1 MNSTPLQKVI
11 FFSGQNA
18 ILNVDLEKRMAIQ
31 RHHTATHILHWA
43 LREVLGDHIRQ
54 AGSLVQG
61 EKLRFDFSHFE
72 GIKTDELADI
82 ERISNEKILMNEAIE
97 AYEIPF
103 SEKPD
108 EVIAFFGDKYGE
120 FVRVVNIGGWSQ
132 ELCGGTHVSTTG
144 EIGSLRII
152 NESAISAGTRRI
164 EAVAGI
170 SAYKWT
176 QERISLVQEITQT
189 LACT

>member
-1 MNSTPLQKVI
+1 
-11 FFSGQNA
+11 
-18 ILNVDLEKRMAIQ
+18 
-31 RHHTATHILHWA
+31 
-43 LREVLGDHIRQ
+43 
-54 AGSLVQG
+54 
-61 EKLRFDFSHFE
+61 
-72 GIKTDELADI
+72 
-82 ERISNEKILMNEAIE
+82 MNEAIE

-132 ELCGGTHVSTTG
+132 ELCGGTHVSTAG
-144 EIGSLRII
+144 EIGSLRIT

-189 LACT
+189 LACTPI